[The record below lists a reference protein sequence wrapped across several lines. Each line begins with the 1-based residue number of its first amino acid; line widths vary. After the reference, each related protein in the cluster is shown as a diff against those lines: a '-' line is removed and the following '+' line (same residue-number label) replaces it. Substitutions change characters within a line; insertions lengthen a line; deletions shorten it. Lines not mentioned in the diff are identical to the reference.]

1 MRGWYLA
8 FAVGILAGPGA
19 TPAPGQGPARGPEY
33 WDSVTAAARELRGA
47 LDSFQQV
54 FLTDS
59 GPIQGR
65 GLFAQS
71 EQIIGALIYFRQQVG
86 RKVSR
91 DDLYLAFDKVDR
103 QVKGMLGEIKDLEKW
118 DSGLRLAARR
128 VQTANHDLQF
138 ALAAGDNSP
147 AQVSQVVYRQTLALL
162 ARTETLDRT
171 AKWVFF
177 ERPPLQGWTAD
188 VADLRRGVVAF
199 QKLQEK
205 KAPVDELR
213 KQLEQVGKVCDR
225 LVGRYKDSAQD
236 QFLLQSAVAGVDR
249 GFARLAGLFGIKG
262 HRAPLKD
269 NRYE

>member
-1 MRGWYLA
+1 MRALYL
-8 FAVGILAGPGA
+8 VLILGILAGTGV
-19 TPAPGQGPARGPEY
+19 TPAPGQGPARGPDY
-33 WDSVTAAARELRGA
+33 WDSVTAATRELRSA
-47 LDSFQQV
+47 LDFFQQV

-59 GPIQGR
+59 GPTQGR

-71 EQIIGALIYFRQQVG
+71 EQILGALIYFRQQLG

-138 ALAAGDNSP
+138 ALSAGDNAP
-147 AQVSQVVYRQTLALL
+147 ARVSQVVYRQTLALL

-177 ERPPLQGWTAD
+177 ERPPLKVWTAD
-188 VADLRRGVVAF
+188 VADLRRAVVAF
-199 QKLQEK
+199 QNLQEK
-205 KAPVDELR
+205 KAPVDDLR

-225 LVGRYKDSAQD
+225 VVGRYKDSAQD

-262 HRAPLKD
+262 RRAPLSD
-269 NRYE
+269 NLFE